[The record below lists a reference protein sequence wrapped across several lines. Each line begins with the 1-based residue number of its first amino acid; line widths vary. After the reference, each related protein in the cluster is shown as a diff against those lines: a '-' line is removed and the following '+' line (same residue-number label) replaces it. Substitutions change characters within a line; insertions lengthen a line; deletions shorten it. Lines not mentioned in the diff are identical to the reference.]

1 MKRQGHQEAA
11 GETIA
16 KFEFW
21 QQGWN
26 PFEHFVDDDQ
36 VDLILRRNQNGR
48 VEYREIQVKFGRFY
62 AEDMLAPWQRKFFK
76 HVAWRTFDPDE
87 FARSRPELIVA
98 MVLGGSD
105 GLKYDGD
112 IFLFRSRELHDL
124 IQAAPRFSTKDE
136 RKNVYI
142 GCAING
148 DRWYVPKQRTKF
160 DALSPEKVMDVT
172 AHRRNFKLLESVNAN
187 GAPAKP

>member
-36 VDLILRRNQNGR
+36 VDLILRRNRDGR
-48 VEYREIQVKFGRFY
+48 VEYREVQVKFGRLY
-62 AEDMLAPWQRKFFK
+62 AEKMLSPWQRKFFK

-87 FARSRPELIVA
+87 FAQSRPELIVA

-112 IFLFRSRELHDL
+112 IFLFRSADLHKL
-124 IQAAPRFSTKDE
+124 IQSAPRFSTKDE

-142 GCAING
+142 GCDING
-148 DRWYVPKQRTKF
+148 QRWYVPLIRTKF
-160 DALSPEKVMDVT
+160 DALSPQTVVDVT
-172 AHRRNFKLLESVNAN
+172 DYRRNFGLLDSLS
-187 GAPAKP
+187 